1 MSNYSFTIGEKNEQ
15 MQIQKQVFLHLG
27 PLSLLPCLLLLLLL
41 VPSNHYWGTNRPLCQ
56 TGRHDSSPF
65 LSRSLSLSYAHS
77 TQPRRFLSLWM
88 KEEVQ
93 RRLKCKESSVSSV
106 SLRQEWH
113 HSRQQQQQQRQWQAA
128 LPNYSWGLKNATAKE
143 LSVYKTHSLSS
154 LCVFKAVPFTS
165 YNPKLTPSKKRFP
178 SQWRPPGLRKEGTK
192 LKIPVSKCLFSNL
205 VEKFA
210 VCHKWRS
217 VAKQDNFVWHLSS
230 YKAAV
235 KTLCA
240 GGRYVPHP

>member
-1 MSNYSFTIGEKNEQ
+1 MRR
-15 MQIQKQVFLHLG
+15 QKTSRQEFFLHLG
-27 PLSLLPCLLLLLLL
+27 PLWLLPRLLLLLLL
-41 VPSNHYWGTNRPLCQ
+41 LPSNHYWGTNRPLCRI
-56 TGRHDSSPF
+56 GRHDFFLF
-65 LSRSLSLSYAHS
+65 LSHSLSLTHTQS
-77 TQPRRFLSLWM
+77 TQPRCFLSLWM

-154 LCVFKAVPFTS
+154 LCVFKAVPFMS
-165 YNPKLTPSKKRFP
+165 YNPKLTPSEKRFP
-178 SQWRPPGLRKEGTK
+178 SQWRPPGLRKEGAK
-192 LKIPVSKCLFSNL
+192 LKIQLSKCLFSNL

-230 YKAAV
+230 YKEAV
-235 KTLCA
+235 KARHA

>member
-1 MSNYSFTIGEKNEQ
+1 MIS
-15 MQIQKQVFLHLG
+15 L
-27 PLSLLPCLLLLLLL
+27 PLSLTL
-41 VPSNHYWGTNRPLCQ
+41 
-56 TGRHDSSPF
+56 
-65 LSRSLSLSYAHS
+65 S
-77 TQPRRFLSLWM
+77 TQPHCFLSLWM

-154 LCVFKAVPFTS
+154 LCVFKAAPFMM
-165 YNPKLTPSKKRFP
+165 YNPKLTPSEKRFP
-178 SQWRPPGLRKEGTK
+178 SQWRPPGLRKEGAK
-192 LKIPVSKCLFSNL
+192 LKSQVSKCLFSNL

-210 VCHKWRS
+210 VCHKRHC
-217 VAKQDNFVWHLSS
+217 VAKQDNFVWHLSA
-230 YKAAV
+230 YKASV

-240 GGRYVPHP
+240 AGRRVPHPLWGDKQTLSPVTFDTVRLWESSETILSPRNCIS